1 MAGMSKRGPKPAVK
15 SGGRRAPRRARARG
29 YFKSVVLNGRLP
41 AFLLSVGLSVLVFGF
56 LFSGDFPVRTVVVEG
71 NQVAYADSIVERS
84 GAMGESIFTL
94 DTGEVARR
102 VSQHPAVASVNV
114 HAELPDTIVVNV
126 TERLPVLVW
135 QTGQDTVLV
144 DERGGVIASGDDK
157 SLPRVIQTSGTSPV
171 PGDQVPADIVQAAT
185 YLWQQMGS
193 SLTALGYDS
202 SSGIT
207 AQLSGERTIVL
218 GSGDQIPLK
227 MSVVSAALKMSE
239 TWSRLD
245 VRQPDRPF
253 YQ

>member
-1 MAGMSKRGPKPAVK
+1 MTGRGPRTTAKG
-15 SGGRRAPRRARARG
+15 SGRRPPRKARARG
-29 YFKSVVLNGRLP
+29 YVRSVVVNGRLP

-56 LFSGDFPVRTVVVEG
+56 LFSGDFPVRVVVVEG
-71 NQVAYADSIVERS
+71 NKVAYADSIVERS

-94 DTGEVARR
+94 DTGAVAQR
-102 VSQHPAVASVNV
+102 VAQHPAVASASV

-126 TERLPVLVW
+126 TERIPVLVW

-157 SLPRVIQTSGTSPV
+157 SLPRVIQTSGTSPAAGDHV
-171 PGDQVPADIVQAAT
+171 PSDIVQAAT
-185 YLWQQMGS
+185 YLWKQMGS

-202 SSGIT
+202 TTGLT
-207 AQLSGERTIVL
+207 AQLSGGRTVVL

>member
-1 MAGMSKRGPKPAVK
+1 MSRRGPKPAAK
-15 SGGRRAPRRARARG
+15 SGGRRPPRRARARG

-56 LFSGDFPVRTVVVEG
+56 LFSGDFPVRVVVVEG
-71 NQVAYADSIVERS
+71 NKVAYADSIVERS

-94 DTGEVARR
+94 DTGEIAKRVA
-102 VSQHPAVASVNV
+102 QHPAVASASV

-126 TERLPVLVW
+126 TERIPVLVW
-135 QTGQDTVLV
+135 QTGQENVLV

-157 SLPRVIQTSGTSPV
+157 SLPRVIQTSGTSPAA
-171 PGDQVPADIVQAAT
+171 GDQVPADIVQAAT
-185 YLWQQMGS
+185 YLWKQMGS
-193 SLTALGYDS
+193 SLTALGYDPS
-202 SSGIT
+202 TGLT
-207 AQLSGERTIVL
+207 AQLSGERTVVL
-218 GSGDQIPLK
+218 GNGDQIPLK

-239 TWSRLD
+239 SWSRLD